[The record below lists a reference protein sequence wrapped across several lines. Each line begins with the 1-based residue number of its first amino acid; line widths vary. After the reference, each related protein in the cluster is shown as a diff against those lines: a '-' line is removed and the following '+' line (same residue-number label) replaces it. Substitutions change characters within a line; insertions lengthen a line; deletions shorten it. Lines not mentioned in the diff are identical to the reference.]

1 VRQHRRNAAG
11 HHRDVVAGKVGR
23 GPRMPAAERRQAVL
37 ETACRVFSRRSYRG
51 VTTAEIAHEAGVSE
65 PILYRHFSSKR
76 DLYIACLDLAWR
88 RLQARF
94 ESAIADQDDPKA
106 AFGGI
111 VKTYFAGPERGMLV
125 NLWIQALTEAA
136 EEPEI
141 RRFLRRQMREVHDYV
156 AEEIRRAQA
165 VGAVHADR
173 DPGAEA
179 WIFLAGGLL
188 LRAVDHRLGGLLRD
202 GDIQRVMQE
211 RQKWMA
217 AEPEPET
224 RALPPSSS
232 RRT

>member
-1 VRQHRRNAAG
+1 VRQHRRTAAG
-11 HHRDVVAGKVGR
+11 HHRQLVAAKLGR
-23 GPRMPAAERRQAVL
+23 GPRLPAAERRQDVL
-37 ETACRVFSRRSYRG
+37 ETACRVFARRSYRG

-65 PILYRHFSSKR
+65 PILYRHFASKR

-94 ESAIADQDDPKA
+94 EKAIDDEGDPKA
-106 AFGGI
+106 AFGCI

-136 EEPEI
+136 EEPDI

-156 AEEIRRAQA
+156 AEGIRQAQA
-165 VGAVHADR
+165 VGAVHPER

-188 LRAVDHRLGGLLRD
+188 LRAVDQRLGGLLRD
-202 GDIQRVMQE
+202 GDIQRVVHE
-211 RQKWMA
+211 RQKWMTGGGGDVA
-217 AEPEPET
+217 PA
-224 RALPPSSS
+224 SSS
-232 RRT
+232 AVEQ